1 MRDRDYH
8 MLQEAYGNI
17 QNSFAD
23 EYSRSLENN
32 TKVEGELTP
41 QQIKNLI
48 SNIWGRGANLPRGI
62 YDKIDPY
69 LPHKELPILDR
80 LLAAIGMLDEYNNAK
95 RPAFEAFRRW
105 WTFKTDP
112 MYQK

>member
-41 QQIKNLI
+41 QQIKHII
-48 SNIWGRGANLPRGI
+48 SAIWGRGANMPRGLF
-62 YDKIDPY
+62 DKIDPH
-69 LPHKELPILDR
+69 LPNKELPILDR
-80 LLAAIGMLDEYNNAK
+80 LLSVIGMLDEYNNSK
-95 RPAFEAFRRW
+95 RPAFEQFRRW
-105 WTFKTDP
+105 WEFKTDP
-112 MYQK
+112 IYQK